1 MLWWMKII
9 IKNGLF
15 EYQAINPTD
24 LENRKNKNN
33 FFFKR
38 TIWINDAHLGE
49 MLAWIIANKIGFKIC
64 DVELYKKPLM
74 KKGKYDQGIL
84 SYVEKSEDD
93 LLLNP
98 AFLIKDYLRSV
109 NSKLMFEKGI
119 YDIDTILNSIFHECL
134 KESRPYQEFLDI
146 KQELINMIVFD
157 FKFLN
162 TDRMVNNWM
171 LRKDTKSGILDMYPM
186 FDNEEI
192 LGFDMNLED
201 GETFSRE
208 QIEKLNKQRKI
219 SVISPSDI
227 GKAEDKVEYEEI
239 LRYLLRKYPVQ
250 TKKAL
255 DAVNKFKVR
264 DLEIALDDIDGV
276 SKERKN
282 LTLGLFIARSKAIN
296 RVYEEE
302 TKNKKEYVE

>member
-1 MLWWMKII
+1 MKII

-24 LENRKNKNN
+24 LDNRKNKNN

-98 AFLIKDYLRSV
+98 AVLIKDYLRSV

-162 TDRMVNNWM
+162 TDRTVNNWM

-227 GKAEDKVEYEEI
+227 GKAEDQVEYEEV
-239 LRYLLRKYPVQ
+239 LRHLLRKYPVQ

-276 SKERKN
+276 SKERKK